1 MASIISAGTTI
12 STALNMS
19 GDTSGA
25 LQLATN
31 GTTTAVTIDTSQ
43 NVGIG
48 TTSPSG
54 KFHVSGGRSYFTANS
69 EQFDIALKYNAGTSG
84 VWLGSPGTD
93 SFAVATEGGT
103 ERMRITSG
111 GATQIK
117 STTGASPTYSFT
129 NNGEGLLFRYNDD
142 SGVRAADIVAI
153 GNTPAGAAMNMRFWT
168 NNTGTDAAAER
179 MRISSSGSVG
189 IGVTPD
195 TNYFLTV
202 QSTSDD
208 NKNAIKVNQASTATR
223 YQITF
228 NNPNGMVGSIST
240 NGSATSYTT
249 SSDYRLKENIT
260 PMTGALAKVAL
271 LKPVTYTWKVD
282 DSDGE
287 GFIAHELAEVKP
299 DCVSGNKDAVET
311 YTDEDG
317 NEATRPVYQGID
329 TSFLVATLTAA
340 IQELKAIND
349 TQAETINTLTARI
362 EVLENKA

>member
-1 MASIISAGTTI
+1 
-12 STALNMS
+12 
-19 GDTSGA
+19 
-25 LQLATN
+25 LQLASNN
-31 GTTTAVTIDTSQ
+31 GTTAVTIDTSQ

-48 TTSPSG
+48 TASPSG
-54 KFHVSGGRSYFTANS
+54 KLHVSGGQSYVTGASGSGAYSRWYNNAQTTNDFQVGQGWASASDNVAVLNNNANAAM
-69 EQFDIALKYNAGTSG
+69 ILGTN
-84 VWLGSPGTD
+84 
-93 SFAVATEGGT
+93 GT
-103 ERMRITSG
+103 ERMRITSA

-117 STTGASPTYSFT
+117 STTGATPTYSFT

-179 MRISSSGSVG
+179 MRINSSGSVG

-195 TNYFLTV
+195 SNYFLTV

-240 NGSATSYTT
+240 TGSATAYTT

-260 PMTGALAKVAL
+260 PMTGALAKVSQ
-271 LKPVTYTWKVD
+271 LKPVIYKWKVD
-282 DSDGE
+282 GSDGE
-287 GFIAHELAEVKP
+287 GFIAHELQEVIP
-299 DCVSGNKDAVET
+299 EAVSGIKDAV
-311 YTDEDG
+311 DKDG
-317 NEATRPVYQGID
+317 NPVHQGVD

-349 TQAETINTLTARI
+349 TQAETINALTARI
-362 EVLENKA
+362 VAIESRGTV